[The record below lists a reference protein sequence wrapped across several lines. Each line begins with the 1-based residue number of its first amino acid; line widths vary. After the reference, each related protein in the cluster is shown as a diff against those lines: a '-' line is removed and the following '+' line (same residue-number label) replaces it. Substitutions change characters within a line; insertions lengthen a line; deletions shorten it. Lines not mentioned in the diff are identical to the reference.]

1 MKKSTT
7 YLLLG
12 LLVVSIV
19 ASGFA
24 VDAGL
29 IMDEDDLF
37 YFKPPSI
44 FTTKEERL
52 KHLRSPNKVRP
63 MLVEDRDREF
73 LLGYLEHFKNESL
86 NGSESPEEAERIT
99 RKNEL
104 IQEYKDYVAE
114 LYGQTMT
121 TEEYRSHYDHLMDLI
136 GEMLPLEPE
145 PTPQEQLLSKAK
157 VLRSGLDD
165 ELTFSKRDEEYRQV
179 CNIDLPMLKT
189 LITHLKTLQKQIE
202 NGEITYEQ
210 SLQEYEKCLEELKIA
225 HPGRYES
232 VMNDDGE

>member
-1 MKKSTT
+1 MKKRTL

-12 LLVVSIV
+12 LLSVLVVIAGIV
-19 ASGFA
+19 ILAPTINNANKRPASSADDGKMVFA
-24 VDAGL
+24 
-29 IMDEDDLF
+29 
-37 YFKPPSI
+37 
-44 FTTKEERL
+44 
-52 KHLRSPNKVRP
+52 
-63 MLVEDRDREF
+63 DRENEF
-73 LLGYLEHFKNESL
+73 CLGYLDNFKNESL
-86 NGSESPEEAERIT
+86 TGNESPEEAERIT

-104 IQEYKDYVAE
+104 IQEYKDYVGK

-121 TEEYRSHYDHLMDLI
+121 NEEYRSHYDHLMDMFQELFT
-136 GEMLPLEPE
+136 LEPE

>member
-104 IQEYKDYVAE
+104 IQEYKDYVGK

-121 TEEYRSHYDHLMDLI
+121 NEEYRSHYDHLMDMFQELFT
-136 GEMLPLEPE
+136 LEPE

-157 VLRSGLDD
+157 ILRSGLDD